1 LAVKSALGSVVA
13 LIVDVGSMSAPTRA
27 RTAVRPRGAPC
38 YERTMRLGR
47 IARALSLGA
56 LALGCG
62 DAPES
67 PAPTPTPSTRP
78 AAPSTTTT
86 IPTAPTSTTVAPPT
100 TPDDARR
107 ILEQH
112 GIDPDRLSKDIAE
125 QMRHR
130 FDPPAAR

>member
-1 LAVKSALGSVVA
+1 
-13 LIVDVGSMSAPTRA
+13 M
-27 RTAVRPRGAPC
+27 
-38 YERTMRLGR
+38 
-47 IARALSLGA
+47 
-56 LALGCG
+56 
-62 DAPES
+62 
-67 PAPTPTPSTRP
+67 PTPSTRP

-125 QMRHR
+125 HMRHR
-130 FDPPAAR
+130 FDAPAAR